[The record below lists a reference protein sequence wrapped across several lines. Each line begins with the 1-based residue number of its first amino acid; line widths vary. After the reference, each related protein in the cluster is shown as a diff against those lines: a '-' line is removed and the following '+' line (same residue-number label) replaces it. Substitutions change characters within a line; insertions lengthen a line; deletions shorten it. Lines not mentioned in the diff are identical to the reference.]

1 MTIIPIFWRVSFFWE
16 ERQLLHWRLIHHDL
30 GTESYSQ
37 LFLMLVLVKF
47 FSRFPASEALLWKA
61 PLENVVFSKLITSWN
76 LQKNT
81 TEGVK
86 KWQNK
91 LAFQT
96 AIANVLDWERKTQ
109 DSGIHLPSLHCTV
122 IGFALDWKSHKSFK
136 HDHELPSFHCTVI
149 GFALDWESHKSLNHD
164 HELPTLHCTCYRIDA
179 WAIRRPWLTFVNA
192 LANSIL
198 GRFYTARTQRFASW
212 VWPMVLRKLGIR
224 WKWEGEAWFHYTKV
238 LFVGVVGIAE
248 MSFYLV

>member
-1 MTIIPIFWRVSFFWE
+1 MIFAVSGSELRCRRISSALSTCFVCCICILSNPEWK
-16 ERQLLHWRLIHHDL
+16 H
-30 GTESYSQ
+30 SYEQ
-37 LFLMLVLVKF
+37 RGGDTTTAGCA
-47 FSRFPASEALLWKA
+47 SRNAILRPYGWLTYSSEALQKVNLAKWGTNTGKNRYVVRKMLKKQMA
-61 PLENVVFSKLITSWN
+61 NVELNGMAKYISFICFHTRFSSEGKSRRQQPYENSICLTVFSDL
-76 LQKNT
+76 
-81 TEGVK
+81 
-86 KWQNK
+86 
-91 LAFQT
+91 
-96 AIANVLDWERKTQ
+96 
-109 DSGIHLPSLHCTV
+109 
-122 IGFALDWKSHKSFK
+122 
-136 HDHELPSFHCTVI
+136 
-149 GFALDWESHKSLNHD
+149 
-164 HELPTLHCTCYRIDA
+164 LPTLHCTCYRIDA